1 LRDKIIL
8 LVEDNADDVK
18 LALRALKMHRVTNPV
33 VVARDGVEAL
43 DYLMGP
49 GSGTPEK
56 PLPALVL
63 LDLKLPLVN
72 GLETLQRIRAEELTR
87 WLPVVVLT
95 TSSEESDMQA
105 SYRLGANSY
114 LRKPIDYD
122 TFTEV
127 VGKVVA
133 YWLQLNVIPHQPAP
147 LL

>member
-1 LRDKIIL
+1 MSDKIIL
-8 LVEDNADDVK
+8 LVEDNPDDVK

-43 DYLMGP
+43 DYLLGP
-49 GSGTPEK
+49 GSGTPQK

-63 LDLKLPLVN
+63 LDLKLPLIN
-72 GLETLQRIRAEELTR
+72 GLEALGRIRADERTR

-114 LRKPIDYD
+114 LRKPVDYD
-122 TFTEV
+122 TFTETL
-127 VGKVVA
+127 GKVAA
-133 YWLQLNVIPHQPAP
+133 YWLHLNVIPHHPASC
-147 LL
+147 L

>member
-1 LRDKIIL
+1 MPDKIIL

-18 LALRALKMHRVTNPV
+18 LALRALKMHRVNNPV

-43 DYLMGP
+43 EYLLGP

-63 LDLKLPLVN
+63 LDLKLPRIN
-72 GLETLQRIRAEELTR
+72 GLEALQRIRAEERTR

-95 TSSEESDMQA
+95 TSSEESDMLA

-114 LRKPIDYD
+114 LQKPVDYEQ
-122 TFTEV
+122 FAQL
-127 VGKVVA
+127 VGRLAA
-133 YWLQLNVIPHQPAP
+133 YWLHLNVLPIEPAP
-147 LL
+147 CL

>member
-1 LRDKIIL
+1 MSDKIIL
-8 LVEDNADDVK
+8 LVEDNPDDVK

-43 DYLMGP
+43 DYLLGP

-63 LDLKLPLVN
+63 LDLKLPLIN
-72 GLETLQRIRAEELTR
+72 GLEALQRIRADERTR

-95 TSSEESDMQA
+95 TSSEESDMRA

-114 LRKPIDYD
+114 LCKPVDYD

-127 VGKVVA
+127 LGKVAA
-133 YWLQLNVIPHQPAP
+133 YWLQLNVIPHQPASC
-147 LL
+147 L

>member
-1 LRDKIIL
+1 MSEKIIL
-8 LVEDNADDVK
+8 LVEDNPDDVK
-18 LALRALKMHRVTNPV
+18 LALRALKMHRVPNPV

-43 DYLMGP
+43 DYLLAP

-63 LDLKLPLVN
+63 LDLKLPLIN
-72 GLETLQRIRAEELTR
+72 GLETLQCIRTDERTR

-114 LRKPIDYD
+114 LFKPVDYD
-122 TFTEV
+122 AFTEV
-127 VGKVVA
+127 VGKVA
-133 YWLQLNVIPHQPAP
+133 SYWLQLNVVPHQPASD
-147 LL
+147 L